1 MIEEAAVMETNIS
14 LYKTA
19 ITPAV
24 VRVAVTRLLSWLPTG
39 TVSLLGD
46 DVPALAR
53 ALRQMGVNVTADRE
67 DSAATATVIVIEHA
81 GASQMESAVQPLLA
95 GLAGPICLVVLGE
108 AAAHADRATW
118 ESLVIKAE
126 WRKHPLNERVAPY
139 GELDLVTG
147 LLMMSFER
155 VPAPA
160 LAVYPLKALE
170 EERDLHTDMTRE
182 PGRRSDAHMTRYAQA
197 AQFIRPGDR
206 VIDVACGLGYGSYQ
220 LAHNSDAASFTG
232 LDASDYAVEYA
243 NLNFAPAS
251 PTPMTFVVGDAQN
264 LSGMADASADFAVS
278 VETLEHLPE
287 PDRLLAELHRV
298 LSPQGRIYASV
309 PNDWSDETGEDPNPF
324 HFHVYDWPRLVA
336 QFQRNGFV
344 IERAWLQDAGGGQK
358 RHLSARSMLEIDP
371 AVGPIGDSEWLLV
384 LARKASALEQPS
396 LDPLAQAR
404 TLLAD
409 GRPEAALAL
418 LDSELDGTDPLRDAR
433 KQALAAVILTQ
444 QGKRSAAL
452 QRWQHVQASARQAL
466 PYAETE
472 AAAAGLIHLAT
483 MQRAGRWHDRP
494 GHAHLALRQHA
505 GVLSDLLGIVDT
517 MPGDSEDRAVVSG
530 SGDGAEQINL
540 GARDVRQLIEAKAWL
555 DGKYHEHMQ
564 RIAELESHTAELELA
579 RDWLDRQYHALNA
592 EIQRLNQA
600 RQPAPD
606 DFS

>member
-1 MIEEAAVMETNIS
+1 METNIS
-14 LYKTA
+14 LYKSA
-19 ITPAV
+19 ITPAA

-46 DVPALAR
+46 DVPALDR

-67 DSAATATVIVIEHA
+67 DSAATATVVVMERA
-81 GASQMESAVQPLLA
+81 GASQVVAAVQPLLA
-95 GLAGPICLVVLGE
+95 DIAGPVCLVVLGE
-108 AAAHADRATW
+108 AAAHVDRATW
-118 ESLVIKAE
+118 EQVVIKAE

-139 GELDLVTG
+139 GELDRVTG

-220 LAHNSDAASFTG
+220 LAHNSDAASFMG

-243 NLNFAPAS
+243 NLNFAPVS

-324 HFHVYDWPRLVA
+324 HFHVYDWPRLIA

-344 IERAWLQDAGGGQK
+344 IEKAWLQDAGGGQK

-371 AVGPIGDSEWLLV
+371 AVGPTGDGEWLLV
-384 LARKASALEQPS
+384 LARKASAVEQPS
-396 LDPLAQAR
+396 QDPLAQAR

-418 LDSELDGTDPLRDAR
+418 LDSELDGTDSLRDAR
-433 KQALAAVILTQ
+433 KQALAAVILTL
-444 QGKRSAAL
+444 QGQCDGAL
-452 QRWQHVQASARQAL
+452 QRWQHVQVAARQAL
-466 PYAETE
+466 SDAGKE
-472 AAAAGLIHLAT
+472 AAAAGLLHLAA
-483 MQRAGRWHDRP
+483 MQRAGRGHERP
-494 GHAHLALRQHA
+494 GDAHLALRQHA
-505 GVLSDLLGIVDT
+505 GVLSDLLGTVDT
-517 MPGDSEDRAVVSG
+517 MAGDSEDRAVVSG
-530 SGDGAEQINL
+530 SGDGAEQINM
-540 GARDVRQLIEAKAWL
+540 GARDVRQLIDAKAWL

-606 DFS
+606 DFV